1 MLVHPLYSI
10 DNFEILVKE
19 VMNLID
25 TVNFEK
31 NQIICQNLK
40 EHADDWKSGIGRIEE
55 LADQEERNYNQINS
69 KLKGSYIEKLI
80 VQHSAY
86 RTRIMMMSPRQC
98 YSVHADP
105 SQRIHI
111 PIVTNDQCWMIW
123 PKFNSCNQLQT
134 HRAYLTDT
142 TKPHTFINGGTED
155 RIHIVMCV

>member
-1 MLVHPLYSI
+1 MLVRPLYSI

-19 VMNLID
+19 VMDLIN

-40 EHADDWKSGIGRIEE
+40 EHADDWKSGIGRIDE
-55 LADQEERNYNQINS
+55 LADQEEKNYNQINS
-69 KLKGSYIEKLI
+69 KLKGTYIEKLI
-80 VQHSAY
+80 VQNFAY
-86 RTRIMMMSPRQC
+86 RTRIMMMPPRQC

-123 PKFNSCNQLQT
+123 PKFNSITYTSSIPN
-134 HRAYLTDT
+134 RYNKT
-142 TKPHTFINGGTED
+142 TYIY
-155 RIHIVMCV
+155 